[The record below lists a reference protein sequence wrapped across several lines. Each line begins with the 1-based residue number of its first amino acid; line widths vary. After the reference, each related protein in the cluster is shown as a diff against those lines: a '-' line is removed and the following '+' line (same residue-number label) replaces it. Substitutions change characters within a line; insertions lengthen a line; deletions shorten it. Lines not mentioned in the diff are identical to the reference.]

1 MKEKKVAREE
11 RNQEKLANADWVMAE
26 FYATWCP
33 HCQRMK
39 PVVEEFK
46 KLMEKE
52 FKEAIEDSPIIAAI
66 KDDEGLKKCLT
77 SESRVI
83 FILYGDICNIPDI
96 VETVKSSGKIAMVH
110 IDLIA
115 GLSSKEIAVDF
126 IQKYT
131 RADGIITTKPALIK
145 RAKELGLYTILR
157 LFVIDSM
164 AYSNI
169 EHQLRTAKPDLI
181 EVLPALMPKVLSKVC
196 KLSTVPVI
204 AGGLVSDKEDVMAL
218 LQAGVV
224 SISSTN
230 EKIWFL

>member
-1 MKEKKVAREE
+1 MR
-11 RNQEKLANADWVMAE
+11 
-26 FYATWCP
+26 
-33 HCQRMK
+33 
-39 PVVEEFK
+39 
-46 KLMEKE
+46 KE
-52 FKEAIEDSPIIAAI
+52 FREALENSPIIAAI
-66 KDDEGLKKCLT
+66 KDEEGLKKCKT
-77 SESRVI
+77 SESKVI
-83 FILYGDICNIPDI
+83 FILYGDICSIGDI
-96 VETVKSSGKIAMVH
+96 VSEVKASGKIAMVH
-110 IDLIA
+110 IDLVA
-115 GLSSKEIAVDF
+115 GLSAKEIAVDF
-126 IQKYT
+126 IKKYT
-131 RADGIITTKPALIK
+131 QADGIITTKPALIK
-145 RAKELGLYTILR
+145 RARELSLSTILR

-181 EVLPALMPKVLSKVC
+181 EVLPALMPKVLAKVC